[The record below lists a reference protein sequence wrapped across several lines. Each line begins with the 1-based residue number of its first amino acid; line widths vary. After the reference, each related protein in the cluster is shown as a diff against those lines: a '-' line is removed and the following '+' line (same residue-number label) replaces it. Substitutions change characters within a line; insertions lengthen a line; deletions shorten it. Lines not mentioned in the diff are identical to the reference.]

1 MEKLLKVGLLFSLV
15 SLIFAGCG
23 DDEVTAPDTTASTAE
38 IYVINV
44 LGNTISTINLE
55 TSTVTNDVAV
65 TGTFPNSLVYRNGN
79 LYLIN
84 SGSNDIRIFD
94 VMTWQ
99 EEAPIDVGAGNN
111 PMNMV
116 FFDDNTAYVSAL
128 LTNSVLKINMVTK
141 AVDAVIE
148 AGIGTTGLALASGK
162 IYATNTA
169 FDGATFTYGPGTV
182 TVIDGASGSVI
193 STISVAMNPQS
204 AAVAPDGMVHVLC
217 TGNFFSVFGRVYVI
231 DPATDT
237 VVDSILVQ
245 GSPGVI
251 GISGLDNLG
260 YLADWGKGALVYNTE
275 TYLVVNDTANYF
287 LGAGG
292 SGILVG
298 IEGNVFISD
307 WDGNRVVMLDKNGTI
322 LNDFS
327 VGDSPGA
334 LALRTELE

>member
-1 MEKLLKVGLLFSLV
+1 MEKFIKIGLLFLLV
-15 SLIFAGCG
+15 SLMFAGCD
-23 DDEVTAPDTTASTAE
+23 DDEITAPDTTASTTE

-44 LGNTISTINLE
+44 LGNTISAIDLE

-65 TGTFPNSLVYRNGN
+65 TGTFPNSLVYRNGK

-94 VMTWQ
+94 VSTWQ
-99 EEAPIDVGAGNN
+99 EETPIDIGAGNN

-141 AVDAVIE
+141 AVGAVID

-169 FDGATFTYGPGTV
+169 FDGETFAYGPGTV
-182 TVIDGASGSVI
+182 TVINGASGSVVN
-193 STISVAMNPQS
+193 TIDVAMNPQS
-204 AAVAPDGMVHVLC
+204 VALAPDGMVHVLC

-237 VVDSILVQ
+237 VIDSILVQ
-245 GSPGVI
+245 GSPGII
-251 GISGLDNLG
+251 GISEPDNLG
-260 YLADWGKGALVYNTE
+260 YIADWGKGALVYNTG
-275 TYLVVNDTANYF
+275 TYTVVHDTANYF
-287 LGAGG
+287 FGAGG

-298 IEGNVFISD
+298 PEGNVFISD
-307 WDGNRVVMLDKNGTI
+307 WDGNRVVMLDKNGTV

-334 LALRTELE
+334 LAIKIELR

>member
-1 MEKLLKVGLLFSLV
+1 MQKLIKVGLLFFMV
-15 SLIFAGCG
+15 VLIIAGCD
-23 DDEVTAPDTTASTAE
+23 DDEVTAPDLSISSAAE
-38 IYVINV
+38 LYVINV
-44 LGNTISTINLE
+44 LGNTISAIDLE
-55 TSTVTNDVAV
+55 TLTVTNDVAV
-65 TGTFPNSLVYRNGN
+65 TGTFPNSLVYRNGK

-94 VMTWQ
+94 VTTWQ
-99 EEAPIDVGAGNN
+99 EETPIEVGAGHN

-141 AVDAVIE
+141 TVDAVID
-148 AGIGTTGLALASGK
+148 AGVGTTGLALSSGK

-182 TVIDGASGSVI
+182 TVINGTTGGVLTRI
-193 STISVAMNPQS
+193 NVALNPQS
-204 AAVAPDGMVHVLC
+204 VAVDPNGMVHVVS

-237 VVDSILVQ
+237 VIDSVIIQ
-245 GSPGVI
+245 GFPGAI
-251 GISGLDNLG
+251 GISEPDNLG
-260 YLADWGKGALVYNTE
+260 YLADWGKGALVYNTQ
-275 TYLVVNDTANYF
+275 TNAVVNDTSNYF

-298 IEGNVFISD
+298 PEGNIFISD

-334 LALRTELE
+334 LALRIE